1 MKNKLSRSNFH
12 NTDFEK
18 EFSEWLKG
26 QEDGTLDS
34 KDIEVDDYPIVCS
47 KAPIGS
53 YFAVLDENGMARFAG
68 MNVRR
73 LWMEPE
79 FKKSMFS
86 EQAVFDIFQFVFPT
100 ATKQLRKQHQMV
112 SGCKYRHAE
121 TIIDLR
127 SDQLAANHPFNNVF
141 YSHMMPLSYNCT
153 MHTYRAKICSEL
165 CQGAWTDQ
173 KDLHE
178 MVKGWLKEGKEI
190 DDFIG
195 REGWVAWEW
204 SVASPM
210 DTRLWGKSPR
220 SEALRS
226 IQKHFPAAEAIVR

>member
-1 MKNKLSRSNFH
+1 MRNKLSSNSFH
-12 NTDFEK
+12 NTDFER
-18 EFSEWLKG
+18 EFDEWLQG

-68 MNVRR
+68 MNVRKA
-73 LWMEPE
+73 WKQPE
-79 FKKSMFS
+79 VKKMFS
-86 EQAVFDIFQFVFPT
+86 KQAVFDIFHFIFPS

-112 SGCKYRHAE
+112 SQLEYRHAE

-127 SDQLAANHPFNNVF
+127 STQLAANHPLNNIF
-141 YSHMMPLSYNCT
+141 YSHMMPLSYNCA
-153 MHTYRAKICSEL
+153 MHAYRAKLCNEL
-165 CQGAWTDQ
+165 CKGSWTEQ
-173 KDLHE
+173 QDLHE
-178 MVKGWLKEGKEI
+178 MVKGWLKEGLNI
-190 DDFIG
+190 DDFRG

-210 DTRLWGKSPR
+210 DTKMWGSKPR
-220 SEALRS
+220 AEALRS
-226 IQKHFPAAEAIVR
+226 IRKHFPEAEAVVR